1 MYTQITPRKQN
12 IGKENNI
19 VVLIALRYFNRLK
32 LPTHTRTHTHTQT
45 QCDFETVRSKNPI
58 LKLVLRYVSASRT
71 AVNLD
76 SKSFDSHFHCCYFT
90 EVIHVCSDNSP
101 LLYGWLKYLSDLSFI
116 HTLILALKCG
126 NENMSLTS

>member
-1 MYTQITPRKQN
+1 MWNQTCTQITPRKQN
-12 IGKENNI
+12 VGKENKI

-32 LPTHTRTHTHTQT
+32 LPTRTRTHTHTVI
-45 QCDFETVRSKNPI
+45 ETVRSKNPI
-58 LKLVLRYVSASRT
+58 LKLVLHFVSARRT

-76 SKSFDSHFHCCYFT
+76 SKSSDSHFHCCYFT

-116 HTLILALKCG
+116 HTHILALKCG

>member
-1 MYTQITPRKQN
+1 MWNQIYTQITPRKQN

-32 LPTHTRTHTHTQT
+32 LPKHTLTHTQT
-45 QCDFETVRSKNPI
+45 QCETVRSKNPI

-76 SKSFDSHFHCCYFT
+76 SKSSDSHFHCCYFT

-101 LLYGWLKYLSDLSFI
+101 LLYGWLKYLSELSFI